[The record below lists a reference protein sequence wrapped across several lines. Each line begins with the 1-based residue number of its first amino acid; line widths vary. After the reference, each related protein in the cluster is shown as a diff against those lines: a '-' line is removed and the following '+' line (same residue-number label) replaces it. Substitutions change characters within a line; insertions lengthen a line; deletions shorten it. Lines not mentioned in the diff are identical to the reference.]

1 VSAFQEPFF
10 TRGPS
15 PMARLTFFTLVAI
28 AIMIADHRFQA
39 LSFARTTIGA
49 VLNPIEQ
56 ALMVPGQVF
65 SRGAAYFS
73 DQDRLLAEN
82 RELNQKVLELAAE
95 GQQGRL
101 ILAEKPYIEALGAAL
116 PRFAGTGLIA
126 EVIRDAR
133 NPYTRKIIINKGMT
147 QGVTPGLAV
156 IAGDGVVGQ
165 VTAVGLMSSEI
176 TLSTEKDQ
184 AMPVVI
190 ARNGLRAI
198 AIGGGRDG
206 TIEVPSL
213 PLGSD
218 VQIGDKVVTSGIDGT
233 YPPGLGVAVISQVEK
248 NPAFP
253 FAKIVAQPVA
263 AASHHRF
270 VKVMLKDATQTYPK
284 PDVGD
289 DKKSSRD
296 AASATQTAAPNT
308 PQSASTA
315 RKESRRG
322 GQ

>member
-1 VSAFQEPFF
+1 
-10 TRGPS
+10 
-15 PMARLTFFTLVAI
+15 MARLTFFTLVAI

-39 LSFARTTIGA
+39 LSFARTSIGA

-101 ILAEKPYIEALGAAL
+101 ILAEKPYLDVLGQGQQS
-116 PRFAGTGLIA
+116 FAGTGLIA

-147 QGVTPGLAV
+147 QGVVPGLAV

-184 AMPVVI
+184 ALQVLIV
-190 ARNGLRAI
+190 RNGLRAI
-198 AIGGGRDG
+198 AIGSGRDG
-206 TIEVPSL
+206 NIEVPSL

-263 AASHHRF
+263 AAAHHRF
-270 VKVMLKDATQTYPK
+270 VKVMLKDPAQTYPK
-284 PDVGD
+284 PDVGID

-296 AASATQTAAPNT
+296 VSTAGPTAAQSATPST
-308 PQSASTA
+308 PQSASAA
-315 RKESRRG
+315 RKEQRRG
-322 GQ
+322 TQ

>member
-1 VSAFQEPFF
+1 MSAFQEPFF

-39 LSFARTTIGA
+39 LSFARTSIGA

-56 ALMVPGQVF
+56 ALMVPGHLF
-65 SRGAAYFS
+65 SRAAAYLS
-73 DQDRLLAEN
+73 DQDRLLADN
-82 RELNQKVLELAAE
+82 RALNQKVLELAAE
-95 GQQGRL
+95 GQQARL
-101 ILAEKPYIEALGAAL
+101 ILAEKPYLDGLGTAQL
-116 PRFAGTGLIA
+116 RFAGSGLVA

-133 NPYTRKIIINKGMT
+133 NPYTRKIIINKGLT
-147 QGVTPGLAV
+147 QGVVAGLAV

-165 VTAVGLMSSEI
+165 VTAVGLTSSEV

-184 AMPVVI
+184 AMPVMIV
-190 ARNGLRAI
+190 RNGLRAI
-198 AIGGGRDG
+198 AIGSGRDG

-270 VKVMLKDATQTYPK
+270 VKVMLKDPAQIYPK
-284 PDVGD
+284 PDVGID
-289 DKKSSRD
+289 DKKSSRELT
-296 AASATQTAAPNT
+296 SAEAPS
-308 PQSASTA
+308 SAPSSTNA
-315 RKESRRG
+315 TRKEPRRG
-322 GQ
+322 AQ

>member
-1 VSAFQEPFF
+1 MSAFQEPFF

-101 ILAEKPYIEALGAAL
+101 IMAEKPYIEALGAVQL
-116 PRFAGTGLIA
+116 RFAGTGLIA

-147 QGVTPGLAV
+147 QGVVPGLAV

-184 AMPVVI
+184 AMPVVLV
-190 ARNGLRAI
+190 RNGLRAI

-270 VKVMLKDATQTYPK
+270 VKVMLKDPAQTYPK
-284 PDVGD
+284 PDVGTD

-296 AASATQTAAPNT
+296 AAGAAAAPNAA
-308 PQSASTA
+308 QTA
-315 RKESRRG
+315 GTAKKESRRG
-322 GQ
+322 NQ